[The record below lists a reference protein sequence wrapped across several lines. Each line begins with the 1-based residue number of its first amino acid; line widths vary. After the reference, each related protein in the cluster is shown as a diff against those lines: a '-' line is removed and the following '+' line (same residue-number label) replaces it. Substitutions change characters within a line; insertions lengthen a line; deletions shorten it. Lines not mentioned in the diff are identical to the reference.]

1 MANETAYPFEFIINP
16 LMWKLFGQELENYTI
31 AYHFILE
38 KFDEMRMFRER
49 RIIQDDPEDYWRY
62 IYCGNLGSGEDIIA
76 YIGEIIERFKE
87 FNVLAEKC
95 THSARN
101 FFKEPENVV
110 SSYFYRDFMCI
121 QLEMEQSRKVYL
133 NNTKIYNEFKE
144 TKESPILKELI
155 GEEKYEE
162 VIKPYRPFKYPEAA
176 EQKKKY
182 LERINKNN
190 KK

>member
-1 MANETAYPFEFIINP
+1 MFAGYAYPFEFIINP
-16 LMWKLFGQELENYTI
+16 LMWKLFGEELENYTI

-38 KFDEMRMFRER
+38 KFDEMHMFRER
-49 RIIQDDPEDYWRY
+49 RIIQDDPQEYWRY
-62 IYCGNLGSGEDIIA
+62 IYCGNFGSEEDIKA
-76 YIGEIIERFKE
+76 YIEKIVERFKK
-87 FNVLAEKC
+87 FNALAEKC
-95 THSARN
+95 SHSAKD
-101 FFKEPENVV
+101 FFKEPDDVV
-110 SSYFYRDFMCI
+110 CSYFYRDFMCI
-121 QLEMEQSRKVYL
+121 QLDMEQSRKVYL

-144 TKESPILKELI
+144 TKESSILKELI

-182 LERINKNN
+182 LERIKNA